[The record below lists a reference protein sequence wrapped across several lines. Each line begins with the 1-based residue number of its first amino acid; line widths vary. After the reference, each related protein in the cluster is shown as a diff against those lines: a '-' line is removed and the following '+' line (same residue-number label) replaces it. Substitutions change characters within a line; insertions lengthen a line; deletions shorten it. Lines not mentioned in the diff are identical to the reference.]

1 MNKLKFLKDEGT
13 EFYKELRQQL
23 DNYFESNE
31 LSRTGNATMQMK
43 VILYLGLNIV
53 LYALMLSSTSL
64 FSFYSFY
71 LLGGLAVL
79 LAVFNIAHD
88 AAHGVAVKS
97 KFWNSILFQIS
108 FNLLGNNSYVW
119 GRYHSESHH
128 LYTNVEGSDIDV
140 LNNPLIRMTEAQ
152 PLKGYHKFQH
162 LYAPLLYLMYSLNW
176 IVVRTI
182 LSLFGISDRTIQI
195 DMPVL
200 EKVKHVCFKLLYFAY
215 MLVLPMYVL
224 PFSAWTI
231 LIAFFIYHAFISL
244 IIVGVLGITHLS
256 DYVSHPEPDVEGVL
270 HMSWPKLQLCTSV
283 DYNAN
288 SKFLNWTLG
297 GFNAH
302 TLHHLL
308 PNICHVHYLNI
319 LPIFRQLLEKH
330 GLVYQEMS
338 YGKSLASHFR
348 FLKNMGSTPNPKPR
362 LYES

>member
-1 MNKLKFLKDEGT
+1 MNKLRFLKDEGT

-23 DNYFESNE
+23 DQYFETNQ
-31 LSRTGNATMQMK
+31 LSRTGDMAMRMK
-43 VILYLGLNIV
+43 IFLFFGLNIV
-53 LYALMLSSTSL
+53 LYGLMLTSTSL
-64 FSFYSFY
+64 FSFYCFY

-88 AAHGVAVKS
+88 AAHGVACKS
-97 KFWNSILFQIS
+97 KFWNSTLFQIS

-119 GRYHSESHH
+119 RRYHSESHH

-140 LNNPLIRMTEAQ
+140 LNNPLLRMTETQ
-152 PLKGYHKFQH
+152 PLKGYHRFQH
-162 LYAPLLYLMYSLNW
+162 LYAPVLYLMYSLNW
-176 IVVRTI
+176 IVVRTV
-182 LSLFGISDRTIQI
+182 LSLFNVSDRTIQI

-200 EKVKHVCFKLLYFAY
+200 EKIKHVCFKLLYFAY
-215 MLVLPMYVL
+215 MLVLPMYIL
-224 PFSAWTI
+224 PFSGWTI
-231 LIAFFIYHAFISL
+231 IIAFLIYHAFISL

-256 DYVSHPEPDVEGVL
+256 DYVSHPEPDAEGIL
-270 HMSWPKLQLCTSV
+270 SMSWPKLQLCTSV
-283 DYNAN
+283 DYNTN
-288 SKFLNWTLG
+288 SRFLNWTLG

-319 LPIFRQLLEKH
+319 LPIFRQLLNKH

-362 LYES
+362 LYER

>member
-1 MNKLKFLKDEGT
+1 MNKLRFLKDEGT
-13 EFYKELRQQL
+13 VFYKELREQL
-23 DNYFESNE
+23 DQYFDKYKIE
-31 LSRTGNATMQMK
+31 RTGNAVMRFK
-43 VILYLGLNIV
+43 VVLFFGLNIV
-53 LYALMLSSTSL
+53 FYGLMLIQKDAL
-64 FSFYSFY
+64 SFYIFY

-88 AAHGVAVKS
+88 AAHGVACKS

-140 LNNPLIRMTEAQ
+140 LNNSLIRMTEAQ
-152 PLKGYHKFQH
+152 PLKRYHRFQH
-162 LYAPLLYLMYSLNW
+162 LYAPLVYLMYSMNW
-176 IVVRTI
+176 IVIRTI
-182 LSLFGISDRTIQI
+182 LSLFNVSDRTIQI
-195 DMPVL
+195 DMPL
-200 EKVKHVCFKLLYFAY
+200 IERVKHVCIKLLYFVY
-215 MLVLPMYVL
+215 MLILPMYVL
-224 PFSAWTI
+224 PFSGWTV
-231 LIAFFIYHAFISL
+231 LIAFLVYHAFISL

-256 DYVSHPEPDVEGVL
+256 DYVSHPEPDKEGVL
-270 HMSWPKLQLCTSV
+270 PMSWPKLQLCTSV
-283 DYNAN
+283 DYNTN

-319 LPIFRQLLEKH
+319 LPIFRCLVEKH
-330 GLVYQEMS
+330 GLVYQELS

-348 FLKNMGSTPNPKPR
+348 FLKSMGSSTNPKPR
-362 LYES
+362 VYER